1 MNEKIKKRI
10 VYYIGGFDPRGV
22 RHYHS
27 MYKEHFTKQSAIN
40 GMSGSVSSRKKVHN
54 HLYQWEI
61 EADDHGHKV
70 HTTYNFLSWDDI
82 VREQWSSGLVSYYKD
97 IVLFIRG
104 YLLSGLFLLFTK
116 ESPKQLIA
124 GLYPLIYLMGG
135 VILALYGSLQVYSLL
150 QGWIGSIVGMSLGF
164 GIVIAL
170 QRLAS
175 KIGVFWLLR
184 IYVFCLHWSKGQI
197 QGMNQRIDTF
207 AHELATT
214 MNHSDD
220 VEEVLLV
227 SHSVGTIVAISVV
240 ARALEKSDHWDK
252 FGMVTLGECIPLVS
266 FQPNAHHYR
275 EELVKLGK
283 QKNLVW
289 LDYTSPIDGA
299 CFPLYD
305 FIPLEENL
313 VIKRSFPRYLSPRFH
328 TLFTTITYKKLRRD
342 WYTTHFLY
350 LMSTQ
355 KSGEYDYYA
364 LTASA
369 NSIRKLF

>member
-1 MNEKIKKRI
+1 MNAKIKKRI

-27 MYKEHFTKQSAIN
+27 LYKEHFTKQSAIN
-40 GMSGSVSSRKKVHN
+40 GINGSVSSRKKVHN

-61 EADDHGHKV
+61 EANDHGHKV

-82 VREQWSSGLVSYYKD
+82 VRDQWSSGLIHYYKD
-97 IVLFIRG
+97 LFYCIKAYIFNG
-104 YLLSGLFLLFTK
+104 LVFSFAKASPKQMLAAFYPVVYLLS
-116 ESPKQLIA
+116 S
-124 GLYPLIYLMGG
+124 
-135 VILALYGSLQVYSLL
+135 LALSVYIGALIVVLL
-150 QGWIGSIVGMSLGF
+150 RGLLGLLVGGLVAFGMVIGLEKLGN
-164 GIVIAL
+164 L
-170 QRLAS
+170 L
-175 KIGVFWLLR
+175 GVFWLLR
-184 IYVFCLHWSKGQI
+184 IYAFSVRWGKGEI
-197 QGMNQRIDTF
+197 GVLEARMDSF
-207 AHELATT
+207 AHELTKT
-214 MNHSDD
+214 LNHSDD
-220 VEEVLLV
+220 VEEILLI
-227 SHSVGTIVAISVV
+227 SHSVGTIIATSVV

-289 LDYTSPIDGA
+289 LDYTSPIDGV
-299 CFPLYD
+299 CFPLYH

-328 TLFTTITYKKLRRD
+328 TLFSIMTYKKLRRD

-355 KSGEYDYYA
+355 KSGAYDYYA
-364 LTASA
+364 LTAGA
-369 NSIRKLF
+369 YSIRKLF